1 MIYSDPENMRVFLQC
16 EDRSKI
22 LCFETD
28 GESHYIN
35 LYTNA
40 FLACQDGI
48 RSLIRE
54 RVRMAWRALTGKRYY
69 LFDIQVSKENME
81 VLVKHLK
88 DHVERCMGD
97 DS

>member
-1 MIYSDPENMRVFLQC
+1 MVHSDPENMRVFLQC

-69 LFDIQVSKENME
+69 LFDIQVSKENMDK
-81 VLVKHLK
+81 LVHYLREYV
-88 DHVERCMGD
+88 DR
-97 DS
+97 SS

>member
-1 MIYSDPENMRVFLQC
+1 MVHSDPENMRVFLQC

-35 LYTNA
+35 LYTSA
-40 FLACQDGI
+40 FWACQDGI

-69 LFDIQVSKENME
+69 LFDIQVSKENMDK
-81 VLVKHLK
+81 LVHYLREYV
-88 DHVERCMGD
+88 DR
-97 DS
+97 SS